1 MNMDYV
7 GIDVSKHHLDLA
19 LGEAGVVRV
28 ANNAEGIARLI
39 EQVSGLS
46 RPHVVCE
53 ATGSHTRQ
61 LSRELSERGIAFSRV
76 NPRRVRELAR
86 ADGQR
91 PRPMRLTPG

>member
-61 LSRELSERGIAFSRV
+61 LSRELSERGIAGSTRAGCANWRV
-76 NPRRVRELAR
+76 PMGN
-86 ADGQR
+86 G